1 MKHEIKFIMVF
12 IVFPL
17 VAILEDSCRNKG
29 PLIIVDTGSV
39 GGITQAGA
47 SISGS
52 VNVKRKKH
60 VKAKGICWSEI
71 IDPTITDYKTDEGP
85 GEGNFISTLT
95 NLKAGSE
102 YFARA
107 YALIEKDTLYGNNIS
122 FVTKVYPTISD
133 VEGNIYNVITI
144 GKQTW
149 MAENLRTTRYNDNTR
164 IPSVKEDSLWA
175 RLITPAFSWYKND
188 EEAFKTVCGA
198 LYNWFTVKTGKLC
211 PAGWHVPGDS
221 EWTELAD
228 YLGGENI
235 AGGKLK
241 VAGTDYWVDPNSGAT
256 NESGF
261 AAFPGGFRYHDGKFF
276 DFGFSGYWWTST
288 EFSDQRSYFR
298 MLYYEDISVHRF
310 DNLKKNG
317 FSIRCVKD

>member
-39 GGITQAGA
+39 GGITQTGA

-71 IDPTITDYKTDEGP
+71 IDPTIADYKTDEGP

-198 LYNWFTVKTGKLC
+198 LYNWFAVKTGKLC
-211 PAGWHVPGDS
+211 PAGW
-221 EWTELAD
+221 
-228 YLGGENI
+228 
-235 AGGKLK
+235 
-241 VAGTDYWVDPNSGAT
+241 
-256 NESGF
+256 
-261 AAFPGGFRYHDGKFF
+261 
-276 DFGFSGYWWTST
+276 
-288 EFSDQRSYFR
+288 QRS
-298 MLYYEDISVHRF
+298 
-310 DNLKKNG
+310 G
-317 FSIRCVKD
+317 